1 MRELLIGSLST
12 LFLSSACLV
21 TVWLWVF
28 LDYSHFGVCGVCF
41 NCGFT
46 HHWNCEE
53 GKDVSSFFVMKP
65 IWHKEEGLILIEI
78 VSFWSPGLCPSYD
91 VLLVGLGQKVL
102 ALSLVA
108 RAFYSRSAF
117 FFPRLHC
124 GHFSGFVSPNTQ
136 HGFSKALWSDLC
148 GMVWDH
154 QVWTTSRYFWHL
166 CSFHAHIGYGNCN
179 DNLAP
184 FL

>member
-21 TVWLWVF
+21 TVWLCVF
-28 LDYSHFGVCGVCF
+28 LDCSHFGVCGVCF

-65 IWHKEEGLILIEI
+65 IWHKEEGLILLDI

-117 FFPRLHC
+117 FFPE
-124 GHFSGFVSPNTQ
+124 VT
-136 HGFSKALWSDLC
+136 LWSFLWLC
-148 GMVWDH
+148 ITKHTTWVFKSIMIWLMWHGMG
-154 QVWTTSRYFWHL
+154 SSGL
-166 CSFHAHIGYGNCN
+166 
-179 DNLAP
+179 DNLTL
-184 FL
+184 FLTPLLFSCPYWVW